1 MENSIIWDIENDFQT
16 DFCEKGLIISNKIQ
30 NYQPMSIDLFEK
42 LYDLGENDTKMDILD
57 EKGTI
62 PIKIN
67 HDFTKMNIFHGNRE
81 LPIKIDK
88 NETKMDILDE
98 KRYKSYQN

>member
-1 MENSIIWDIENDFQT
+1 
-16 DFCEKGLIISNKIQ
+16 
-30 NYQPMSIDLFEK
+30 
-42 LYDLGENDTKMDILD
+42 MDILD

-81 LPIKIDK
+81 LPIKIEKD
-88 NETKMDILDE
+88 ETKMDILDE
-98 KRYKSYQN
+98 KGTIPIKFDLEFTKMDIFDGNREYWED